1 MRSRPILMTL
11 VLVLLMAAVWWQR
24 RALDPSG
31 AESAA
36 ATVVEGRQAAEA
48 SEPDP
53 AASAAH
59 KPPVAAAAAQ
69 PPAKPAAI
77 PFRASPAQRDAD
89 RERIMRDA
97 DLRGLAA
104 DLRAR
109 ALAGDADAAAAMA
122 ELLTHC
128 ALTHAFEQWN
138 INEPDLWAIFATVG
152 VDAPMIGRA
161 QAELAS
167 ARTRCAALGHDAA
180 QMEQL
185 QLAWSAH
192 AAQLGDPLA
201 RLWRA
206 FRDPGDTPQRQAE
219 VAAERQ
225 QAALELL
232 AERGPRALSDHALL
246 LSARGRYESA
256 AFILAACQLIE
267 ACSANPDAWAEANFS
282 LREVAGDGGHFG
294 LRMASPRELAI
305 AQGQAEEIVRLW
317 RAGQFAQ
324 IVGPR
329 ERSPP
334 GGG

>member
-1 MRSRPILMTL
+1 MRSRPILITLIL
-11 VLVLLMAAVWWQR
+11 VLVAAVWWLR
-24 RALDPSG
+24 RGEEPSG
-31 AESAA
+31 AENPPSTAIADRPAAQAPAPDAEAAEPAKSAA
-36 ATVVEGRQAAEA
+36 
-48 SEPDP
+48 
-53 AASAAH
+53 
-59 KPPVAAAAAQ
+59 AAAAAQ
-69 PPAKPAAI
+69 PPAKPQAI
-77 PFRASPAQRDAD
+77 AFRASPAQRDAD
-89 RERIMRDA
+89 RERILRDA
-97 DLRGLAA
+97 DLRGLVA

-109 ALAGDADAAAAMA
+109 ALAGDADAAAAMS

-138 INEPDLWAIFATVG
+138 INEPDLWSIFATVG

-201 RLWRA
+201 RMWRA
-206 FRDPGDTPQRQAE
+206 FRDPGDTPQQQAE

-246 LSARGRYESA
+246 LSVRGRYESA

-267 ACSANPDAWAEANFS
+267 ACAADPDAWAAANFS

>member
-1 MRSRPILMTL
+1 ML
-11 VLVLLMAAVWWQR
+11 VLVLLAAAAAWLRQ
-24 RALDPSG
+24 
-31 AESAA
+31 AENPSAA
-36 ATVVEGRQAAEA
+36 GNAASRA
-48 SEPDP
+48 GDRLAMPTPVPNP
-53 AASAAH
+53 AADEGSKSAAT
-59 KPPVAAAAAQ
+59 AAAAQ

-77 PFRASPAQRDAD
+77 PFRASPAKRDAD
-89 RERIMRDA
+89 RERILRDA

-104 DLRAR
+104 ELRAR
-109 ALAGDADAAAAMA
+109 ASSGDADAAAAMA
-122 ELLTHC
+122 ELLAHC

-152 VDAPMIGRA
+152 VDAPLIGRA

-180 QMEQL
+180 QLEQL

-219 VAAERQ
+219 VAAERE

-246 LSARGRYESA
+246 LSVRGRYESA

-267 ACSANPDAWAEANFS
+267 ACAANPEAWAEANFT

-294 LRMASPRELAI
+294 LRMTSPRELAI

-329 ERSPP
+329 DRPPP